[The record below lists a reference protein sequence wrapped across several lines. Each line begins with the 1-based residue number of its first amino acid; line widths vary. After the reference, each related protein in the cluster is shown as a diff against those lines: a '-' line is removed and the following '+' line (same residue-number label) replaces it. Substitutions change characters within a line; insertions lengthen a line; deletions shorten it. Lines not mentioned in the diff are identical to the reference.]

1 MSLTKT
7 VSENLH
13 ALRVAKG
20 LTQQELAGRAKI
32 TVSYVSMLERGNRS
46 PPLETLEVLAKALKV
61 PPLQLLEGT
70 AEGTSELLLRVG
82 APAPVGSIS
91 FESEL
96 RDGDGSRRR
105 ARMDATFAEQ
115 GLP

>member
-61 PPLQLLEGT
+61 PPLQLLE
-70 AEGTSELLLRVG
+70 
-82 APAPVGSIS
+82 PA
-91 FESEL
+91 
-96 RDGDGSRRR
+96 R
-105 ARMDATFAEQ
+105 ARP
-115 GLP
+115 GRR